1 MLHPR
6 AFPGHPGNHL
16 LDHGQMPD
24 PPIAELRHPR
34 PFPGI
39 ASRLRHFKEHS
50 AFFQTGQ
57 ILRRRKRGELSDEV
71 GTPLTARPRRKTRRA
86 HLDTSG
92 RLRIDPVTE
101 RINHRL
107 GFLSTLSPRVTLT
120 IVTIMSLPRETAPM
134 GTWTVAEAKAKF
146 SEVIEQARQGTPQTI
161 TRNGRSAAVVVSV
174 EEWDRKTRRSGT
186 LAEFFAESPLHG
198 SELTVERRQD
208 GPREID
214 L

>member
-1 MLHPR
+1 
-6 AFPGHPGNHL
+6 
-16 LDHGQMPD
+16 
-24 PPIAELRHPR
+24 
-34 PFPGI
+34 
-39 ASRLRHFKEHS
+39 
-50 AFFQTGQ
+50 
-57 ILRRRKRGELSDEV
+57 
-71 GTPLTARPRRKTRRA
+71 
-86 HLDTSG
+86 
-92 RLRIDPVTE
+92 
-101 RINHRL
+101 
-107 GFLSTLSPRVTLT
+107 
-120 IVTIMSLPRETAPM
+120 MSLPRETAPM